1 MYTGIPYDPKHQ
13 FQSTWNVHGT
23 RINPCHG
30 MSVFDSN
37 QVVQNFWTNHT
48 EILADTKPRIPEF
61 LELAQIGC
69 QSQNTSYRIS
79 GMYTGIPYHPKHQFQ
94 SIWNVQAMSVFEPKQ
109 VVQKFWTNHTE
120 ILADTKPR
128 IPEFLELAQI
138 GCQSQNTSY
147 RISGMYTGIPYHPKH
162 QFQIQSIWN
171 VHEMSVFDSK
181 TTGPE
186 ILDQSHRNSG

>member
-1 MYTGIPYDPKHQ
+1 MT
-13 FQSTWNVHGT
+13 
-23 RINPCHG
+23 
-30 MSVFDSN
+30 
-37 QVVQNFWTNHT
+37 
-48 EILADTKPRIPEF
+48 
-61 LELAQIGC
+61 
-69 QSQNTSYRIS
+69 QNTSSRVPGTSTVQGLILATVCLFLTRTKWSRIS
-79 GMYTGIPYHPKHQFQ
+79 GPITQKFWLTQNHEFRNF
-94 SIWNVQAMSVFEPKQ
+94 WNLHKLAVSLKTLVTVYQECTQEFRITQNTNSRSRVSGTSMKCLFLTRKQ
-109 VVQKFWTNHTE
+109 LVQKFWTNHTE

-147 RISGMYTGIPYHPKH
+147 RISGMYTGVPYHPKH

-186 ILDQSHRNSG
+186 LLDQSHRFSG